1 MEAQVNNQELSPE
14 YRMAYMNNILCYYIL
29 RMLESGKQK
38 GLADEIYE
46 TAKQMAFGDI
56 LKEKEKNGSNWK
68 NYWNKHI

>member
-1 MEAQVNNQELSPE
+1 MAVLEAQVNNQELSPE

-56 LKEKEKNGSNWK
+56 LKEKEKNGK
-68 NYWNKHI
+68 EI